1 MIFVRRIMLIAS
13 LVAGLGWSAC
23 FADEPGVFHRPALME
38 TSLLLQVRALIF
50 SRNNQMDEA
59 LALGQQA
66 VSVAP
71 FSARANYLLAAIHS
85 KRGEADE
92 CVTLLKRAQEL
103 GFRDVTFLERDPDL
117 ASIRKH
123 PEFANLIAEA
133 KKPYERP
140 TPKPASLKLGVA
152 LVGPESAIWDE
163 STNLVQ
169 TTFNWKG
176 PNKTLVI
183 IKEHGEVGRKLWK
196 WYSEKTAAGN
206 YGDLYDNCDKDHSNL
221 NYAQFPQIFR
231 IEYQPE
237 LGGDIPNGLQNRI
250 LHGGVVIG
258 NSSTAIGAG
267 PYWRSNPRSAY
278 VKPTSMA
285 SLATQYFHNHLYV
298 YPEHM
303 DHDPGHNGKSSGF
316 GDVYPAN
323 TPYLLISQ
331 GSSYTDQPF
340 LDVLA
345 CMLAA
350 FRPEVKK
357 LLVERGWIAP
367 TLQQIFRSNY
377 QTVGKPDDYLTGV
390 AHPTVFDGKLID
402 PLKMIE
408 ATHAMTVDTIPPL
421 VRIRVEKQDQA
432 IVGTDYFEAGLNH
445 ENLFDTPCAIARI
458 GRSMTYR
465 RQMTV
470 TARDSV
476 DANKKPLRFAWVVL
490 RGDESLIKIE
500 PLDKSGSRA
509 ELTVAWHPRRKIHPE
524 SDMESNR
531 VDIGVFAHNG
541 SEWSAPA
548 FVTWYFLDNEDREYD
563 EQQRIRSVS
572 YHGGTD
578 PGNYTDPLIQ
588 TPKTWKDTYRYTDD
602 GRLIGWT
609 RTLPSQEPEQF
620 TAEGKLVIEKDD
632 KGRPLAA
639 KSVAYIAQP
648 GRSGTPILVQLSG
661 DEIWRYTYESPD
673 DQIGKIQSQR
683 K

>member
-298 YPEHM
+298 YPEHI
-303 DHDPGHNGKSSGF
+303 DYDPGHNGKSSGF